1 MKISNYP
8 IARRTFLKTAG
19 LLPLL
24 TQCRAVAPAPGKN
37 TVWLNMDQAE
47 LDAAYTQ
54 SNWAPNAREV
64 QAEYNRR
71 SESARERLTLRRLL
85 YGDSSVEQLDL
96 FDSRSKTGS
105 SPILIFIHGGAWA
118 GGTAGDYS
126 FVAERFVDAGFH
138 VVIPDF
144 DSVKDVNGNLA
155 VLADQVRRC
164 IRWCYEHAQEFN
176 GDPNRIYLAGHSSGA
191 HLAAVALTT
200 NWSAQGLPSRILAG
214 GILCSGMYDL
224 KPVRLSARS
233 KYINFTD
240 AMEQSLSPM
249 RHLAQIQAPLVVS
262 WGTKESPEFQRQGSE
277 FVAAV
282 KKAKLPVTEST
293 ADLNHFE
300 VLFGLSDPDGFLAP
314 AVKALLRI

>member
-1 MKISNYP
+1 MKFSTNP

-24 TQCRAVAPAPGKN
+24 TQCRTAAPTPGKK
-37 TVWLNMDQAE
+37 TVWLTMDQAE

-54 SNWAPNAREV
+54 SNWAPNATDI
-64 QAEYNRR
+64 QAQYRSR
-71 SESARERLTLRRLL
+71 SESARERLKLRRVP

-96 FDSRSKTGS
+96 FDAPGQPSKA
-105 SPILIFIHGGAWA
+105 PILIFVHGGAWA

-144 DSVKDVNGNLA
+144 DNVKDVNGNLA

-164 IRWCYEHAQEFN
+164 IRWCYESAPEFN

-200 NWSAQGLPSRILAG
+200 DWRAQGLPPRILAG

-224 KPVRLSARS
+224 KHVRLSARS

-249 RHLAQIQAPLVVS
+249 RHLAQIQAPLVVA
-262 WGTKESPEFQRQGSE
+262 WGTKESPEFQRQGGE

-282 KKAKLPVTEST
+282 KKIKLPVTEST

-300 VLFGLSDPDGFLAP
+300 ILFGLSDPDGFLAP
-314 AVKALLRI
+314 AVKALFRI

>member
-262 WGTKESPEFQRQGSE
+262 WGTKESPEFQRQGGE

-282 KKAKLPVTEST
+282 KKIKLPVTEST

-300 VLFGLSDPDGFLAP
+300 ILFGLSDPDGFLAP
-314 AVKALLRI
+314 AVKALFRI